1 MDSPTVTRIFQ
12 QLFARRSRQCLY
24 FHNTA
29 RRPALRPFQ
38 QHRTYSVRRKQ
49 DDKDGGSSWQQR
61 IDAFPKDMSR
71 QLQEYPRVTARD
83 LQHRTQRPRRVK
95 MYARDFIED
104 SLYNPNYGYFSKHA
118 TIFNSPRPFHFPS
131 IRDGAEFNRLVDQ
144 SYVDFE
150 DALDSV
156 EPNEL
161 RQLWHTPTELFRPYY
176 GEAIA
181 RYLVTNYKMTLF
193 PYHDLIIYELGA
205 GNGTLMRNILDYIFE
220 NEPEVYERTKFKIVE
235 ISKSLADIQLTNLS
249 RSPYAECHLEQ
260 TQILHRSIF
269 DWTEYIHSPCFVLAL
284 EVVDNFPHDQI
295 RYDPD
300 TETPLQGSVLI
311 DEDGEFFEFYERT
324 LDPVALR
331 YLRVREVAARS
342 PFFTPI
348 SQPKLLRRL
357 RHSLPFAP
365 NLTKPEYIPTRLM
378 QFFDVLHQ
386 YFPAHRLVL
395 SDFDFLPDAVA
406 GINAPVVQTRY
417 KRRNVQVTT
426 PYVHQG
432 YFDIFFPTDF
442 AMMEDIYRAITGK
455 LTRVSSHRSFLESWA
470 YLEETQVRNG
480 ENPMLNWYANAS
492 VMTTV

>member
-1 MDSPTVTRIFQ
+1 MEPQVITRIFQ
-12 QLFARRSRQCLY
+12 QLFSRPSRRCLYYANAARRSADRS
-24 FHNTA
+24 FG
-29 RRPALRPFQ
+29 
-38 QHRTYSVRRKQ
+38 QHRTYSSRRKQ
-49 DDKDGGSSWQQR
+49 DDKDGGSPWQQR

-83 LQHRTQRPRRVK
+83 LQQRNQRPRRVK
-95 MYARDFIED
+95 IAD
-104 SLYNPNYGYFSKHA
+104 SLYNPQYGYFSKHA
-118 TIFNSPRPFHFPS
+118 TIFSSGKPFDFPS

-150 DALDSV
+150 NALDEI

-161 RQLWHTPTELFRPYY
+161 RQLWHTPTELFRPFY

-220 NEPEVYERTKFKIVE
+220 NEPEVYERTKFKIIE
-235 ISKSLADIQLTNLS
+235 ISKSLADIQLTSLS

-260 TQILHRSIF
+260 AEIINRSIF
-269 DWTEYIHSPCFVLAL
+269 DWNEYIHSPCFVLAL

-295 RYDPD
+295 RYNPE
-300 TETPLQGSVLI
+300 TEEPLQGSVLI
-311 DEDGEFFEFYERT
+311 NDDGEFFEFYDRN

-331 YLRVREVAARS
+331 YLRMREVAARS
-342 PFFTPI
+342 PFITPL
-348 SQPKLLRRL
+348 SQPKFLRQL
-357 RHSLPFAP
+357 KHSLPFAP

-395 SDFDFLPDAVA
+395 SDFDYLPDAVQ
-406 GINAPVVQTRY
+406 GLNAPVVQTRY
-417 KRRNVQVTT
+417 KRQNVQVST

-455 LTRVSSHRSFLESWA
+455 LTRVSTHRSFLENWA

-480 ENPMLNWYANAS
+480 ENPMLSWYANAS